1 MYDYIL
7 KGTVI
12 DGIHETPIEN
22 GLVAISG
29 NTIAYVGSAEG
40 FVIPEGATVVEGKT
54 ILPGFIDCHIH
65 LSGEED
71 VCDGAAFGDTLLAAA
86 YHCGLLIDSG
96 FTSVRDM
103 SEQGTYLTRAQK
115 MGTLRAPRI
124 MPGGKCLSVT
134 AGHGDDGHNM
144 TKEEINQKSTTCVL
158 CDGPA
163 ECLQAVRQQFRKGA
177 EFIKIFATGGV
188 SSPTDGVDD
197 VQFSM
202 EELEAIV
209 AEAKRHHSY
218 VAAHCTGNEGAYQ
231 ALLAGVECIEHGVM
245 LTQREIDLMA
255 EKNIPLVSTL
265 FVSELCSKLK
275 GPQWFMDK
283 ASKCYA
289 ANVNTIAMARKA
301 GIRIAFGTDFSNS
314 KNTSYR
320 KEGQEFEAMVR
331 AGMTPWEAIQAGTI
345 NAAHVMR
352 KADKLGS
359 LEVGKLADI
368 VIADGDPL
376 ADISVLA
383 DASHI
388 TAVFQD
394 GKRLK

>member
-7 KGTVI
+7 KGTI
-12 DGIHETPIEN
+12 LDGIHETPLEN
-22 GLVAISG
+22 GLVAIEG
-29 NTIAYVGSAEG
+29 NKLSYVGPAAG
-40 FVIPEGATVVEGKT
+40 FEIPDGVPVYEGKT

-71 VCDGAAFGDTLLAAA
+71 ACDGAAFGDTLLAAA
-86 YHCGLLIDSG
+86 YQCGLLIDSG

-103 SEQGTYLTRAQK
+103 SEQGTYLARAQK
-115 MGTLRAPRI
+115 KGILRAPRI
-124 MPGGKCLSVT
+124 MPGGKCLGVT
-134 AGHGDDGHNM
+134 AGHGDDGHAM
-144 TKEEINQKSTTCVL
+144 TKEEINEKAPTCVL

-202 EELEAIV
+202 EELQTIV
-209 AEAKRHHSY
+209 QEAKRHHSY

-245 LTQREIDLMA
+245 LTQREIDLMV
-255 EKNIPLVSTL
+255 EKDIPLVSTL
-265 FVSELCSKLK
+265 FVSELCANLK
-275 GPQWFMDK
+275 GPQWFMEK

-301 GIRIAFGTDFSNS
+301 GVRIAFGTDFSNS
-314 KNTSYR
+314 KNTAYH

-331 AGMTPWEAIQAGTI
+331 SGMTPWEAIQAGTI
-345 NAAHVMR
+345 RAAEVMR

-359 LEVGKLADI
+359 LEVGKLAD
-368 VIADGDPL
+368 VVLVDGDPL
-376 ADISVLA
+376 EDIGVLA
-383 DASHI
+383 HADHI

-394 GKRLK
+394 GKKVK